1 MWGSSPVELFHR
13 GGGVMWPLL
22 LMSVVALAVAVERG
36 VVFLVYARLRFA
48 AFVARLEPL
57 VRAGRIGE
65 ARQLAARET
74 HPTAAVAATYL
85 AQVSTSSELRGEI
98 VGREASLRIAAL
110 ARRLHL
116 LSAIGHLAPM
126 LGLLGTVTGLVTAF
140 WQIELKAGQVQA
152 SDLASGI
159 WEALLTTVFG
169 LCVAI
174 PTLAVY
180 HLLDQRLGAIEVQI
194 RWMVAYL
201 DEWRGE
207 ATALA
212 PGERSASAE
221 APTPN
226 DDDVAMAVTS

>member
-1 MWGSSPVELFHR
+1 MWGNSPVELFER

-22 LMSVVALAVAVERG
+22 VMSVVALAVAVERG
-36 VVFLVYARLRFA
+36 VVFVWHGRLRFA
-48 AFVARLEPL
+48 ALLVRLEPL
-57 VRAGRIGE
+57 VRGGKLE
-65 ARQLAARET
+65 QARQAAIAAK

-85 AQVSTSSELRGEI
+85 AHVSASAGLRGEI
-98 VGREASLRIAAL
+98 VGREASLWIAAL
-110 ARRLHL
+110 GRRLHL

-152 SDLASGI
+152 ADLASGI

-169 LCVAI
+169 LCIAI

-180 HLLDQRLGAIEVQI
+180 HLLDQRLGAMEVQI

-201 DEWRGE
+201 DEWRGQATSLTKDDRR
-207 ATALA
+207 ATAQ
-212 PGERSASAE
+212 PP
-221 APTPN
+221 APT
-226 DDDVAMAVTS
+226 DEEAELAVTS

>member
-1 MWGSSPVELFHR
+1 MWGSSPVELFDR

-22 LMSVVALAVAVERG
+22 LMSVVALAVAAERAL
-36 VVFLVYARLRFA
+36 VFLLYTRLRFGS
-48 AFVARLEPL
+48 FVAKLEPL
-57 VRAGRIGE
+57 IRSGRLQE
-65 ARQLAARET
+65 ARQLAESET
-74 HPTAAVAATYL
+74 HPTAAVTATYL
-85 AQVSTSSELRGEI
+85 AQTSVSPELRGEI
-98 VGREASLRIAAL
+98 VGREASLSIAGL

-169 LCVAI
+169 LCIAI

-201 DEWRGE
+201 DEWRGQ
-207 ATALA
+207 ATTLA
-212 PGERSASAE
+212 AGERSAASKKPE
-221 APTPN
+221 PS
-226 DDDVAMAVTS
+226 DDDVEMAVTS